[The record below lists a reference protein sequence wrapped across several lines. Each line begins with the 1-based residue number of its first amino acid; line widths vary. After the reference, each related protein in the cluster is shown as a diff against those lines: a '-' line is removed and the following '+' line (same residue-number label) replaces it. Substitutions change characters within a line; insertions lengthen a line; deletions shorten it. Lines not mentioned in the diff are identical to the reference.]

1 MNKKFWQH
9 KNVFVT
15 GGTGLLGS
23 WLINYLTKTNAI
35 VTTLI
40 RDGIPRSNLFLGKTF
55 SKINTVDGAIED
67 YLLIERI
74 LTEYEIDT
82 VFHLAAQ
89 TIAPIANANPL
100 STFETNIKGTW
111 TILEACRRSPL
122 VKRIIV
128 ASSDKVYGDSDT
140 LPYTEETPL
149 KGKHPYDVSKSC
161 ADLLAQAYFA
171 SYSLPVCITRCG
183 NLFGGGDLN
192 FNRLFPSVIRS
203 ALFKEQPLLRSDGN
217 SVRDFFYVEDAVLG
231 IIQLAQKMDMKN
243 KKPIIGEAF
252 NYSNED
258 PLTVLNMGN
267 RILKRMKSRVSL
279 KILNESKNE
288 IRKQYL
294 SAKKAHSILKWQP
307 IFTLDEGIDKTIDWY
322 RSFFNLNK
330 NSMFKMYA

>member
-23 WLINYLTKTNAI
+23 WLINYLTKTNAT

-40 RDGIPRSNLFLGKTF
+40 RDHVPYSNLFIGNTF
-55 SKINTVDGAIED
+55 PKINTVSGAIEN
-67 YLLIERI
+67 YLLMERI

-89 TIAPIANANPL
+89 TIAPIANTNPL
-100 STFETNIKGTW
+100 STFEANIKGTW
-111 TILEACRRSPL
+111 TILEACRRSPA

-128 ASSDKVYGDSDT
+128 ASSDKAYGDST
-140 LPYTEETPL
+140 ALPYTEEAPL
-149 KGKHPYDVSKSC
+149 KGRHPYDVSKSC
-161 ADLLAQAYFA
+161 ADLLAQTYFA
-171 SYSLPVCITRCG
+171 TYNLPVCITRCG

-203 ALFKEQPLLRSDGN
+203 ALFHEQPLLRSDGN
-217 SVRDFFYVEDAVLG
+217 FVRDFFYVEDAVIG
-231 IIQLAQKMDMKN
+231 IIQLTEVMD
-243 KKPIIGEAF
+243 KKSLAGEAF
-252 NYSNED
+252 NFSNEE
-258 PLTVLNMGN
+258 PITVLDMAT
-267 RILKRMKSRVSL
+267 RILKNMKSRVSL

-294 SAKKAHSILKWQP
+294 SAKKARRMLGWQP
-307 IFTLDEGIDKTIDWY
+307 TFTLDEGIDKTIDWY
-322 RSFFNLNK
+322 RSFFNK
-330 NSMFKMYA
+330 NSAKA